1 VVASRF
7 STTAK
12 TSRLT
17 AMNSNAPIVLNYF
30 SSGWGTEG
38 GTAFG

>member
-1 VVASRF
+1 
-7 STTAK
+7 
-12 TSRLT
+12 
-17 AMNSNAPIVLNYF
+17 MNSNAPIVLNYF